1 MVQGW
6 ISSNDFSS
14 DVAGT
19 GDGWLIQTATFE
31 SSTLEHYKNSQ
42 LIDTRTH
49 SYATDLQQM
58 VLGAELDSNPY
69 LDMEVAAVIVYDR
82 ALSDSERQQVE
93 DHLDQKYLSQQSS
106 NQAPTATDDTASVTA
121 GQSTTVDVLAND
133 SDSDGSLNASSVQV
147 TSQPVTGTA
156 TVESDG
162 AISYSAPVGA
172 SGDVTFTYTVADDDG
187 ATSNEATVTVTV
199 VAAND
204 APTANDDSA
213 TVSADQSVTIDVL
226 ANDSDSDGTLN
237 TSSVTIVSQPANGT
251 ASVDP
256 STGEITYTHDG
267 AETTSDSFTYSVAD
281 DDGATDT
288 AAVTI
293 AVEQL
298 TPSLPVTSGLVTH
311 LEADQGVTTSGGSV
325 TEWADQSS
333 TGIYLSAAGDP
344 QLQSNAL
351 NGQPAISLDGNGDK
365 LVRTGDLSG
374 LPSGAQN
381 RTMFVVTKY
390 DNANDWAG
398 TAFGNGANNQ
408 AFGLTVKGGSGALT
422 VQGWGNDLV
431 SGTQGTGDG
440 WLSQSAV
447 VANDQVT
454 HYQNGSLID
463 SGSKTYDTT
472 LDAPSSKFVIGEE
485 IAGNG
490 YNDME
495 IAAVI
500 VYDRA
505 LSDSERQQVE
515 QYLAD
520 KYGVN

>member
-1 MVQGW
+1 
-6 ISSNDFSS
+6 
-14 DVAGT
+14 
-19 GDGWLIQTATFE
+19 
-31 SSTLEHYKNSQ
+31 
-42 LIDTRTH
+42 
-49 SYATDLQQM
+49 
-58 VLGAELDSNPY
+58 
-69 LDMEVAAVIVYDR
+69 
-82 ALSDSERQQVE
+82 
-93 DHLDQKYLSQQSS
+93 
-106 NQAPTATDDTASVTA
+106 
-121 GQSTTVDVLAND
+121 
-133 SDSDGSLNASSVQV
+133 
-147 TSQPVTGTA
+147 
-156 TVESDG
+156 
-162 AISYSAPVGA
+162 
-172 SGDVTFTYTVADDDG
+172 
-187 ATSNEATVTVTV
+187 
-199 VAAND
+199 
-204 APTANDDSA
+204 
-213 TVSADQSVTIDVL
+213 
-226 ANDSDSDGTLN
+226 
-237 TSSVTIVSQPANGT
+237 
-251 ASVDP
+251 
-256 STGEITYTHDG
+256 
-267 AETTSDSFTYSVAD
+267 
-281 DDGATDT
+281 
-288 AAVTI
+288 
-293 AVEQL
+293 
-298 TPSLPVTSGLVTH
+298 
-311 LEADQGVTTSGGSV
+311 
-325 TEWADQSS
+325 
-333 TGIYLSAAGDP
+333 
-344 QLQSNAL
+344 
-351 NGQPAISLDGNGDK
+351 
-365 LVRTGDLSG
+365 
-374 LPSGAQN
+374 
-381 RTMFVVTKY
+381 MFVVTKY